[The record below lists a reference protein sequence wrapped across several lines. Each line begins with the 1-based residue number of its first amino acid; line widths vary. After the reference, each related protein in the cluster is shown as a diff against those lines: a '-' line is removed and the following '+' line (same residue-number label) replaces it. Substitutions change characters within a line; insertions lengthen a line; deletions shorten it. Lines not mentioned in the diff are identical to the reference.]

1 MKKMWKRLGISL
13 LAILIVCLLE
23 WFMAVVSIMVS
34 PDLLMVL
41 FGLPLFPFL
50 LLELICFWRNVRDLF
65 LSRKRKENRIYGVML
80 CIVGIFVNLYGL
92 YIAGQIGL
100 LWTMVITMGE

>member
-34 PDLLMVL
+34 PDLLVVL
-41 FGLPLFPFL
+41 LGLPLFPFL

-65 LSRKRKENRIYGVML
+65 LSRKWNENRIQAVIL
-80 CIVGIFVNLYGL
+80 CIVGIFVNLCGL

-100 LWTMVITMGE
+100 LWVMVIAVGE